1 MSFLQPGQ
9 DSEQVISKGV
19 NIREDT
25 NEADPKIRYPIPN
38 ERELMRK
45 KATRTVTA
53 TRKISRNDGSEV
65 SYTTDLLFQPPG
77 LSWRGDPAITGRQL
91 QTEVE
96 AHRQMQ
102 RKKAKYVNTEFGSQ

>member
-25 NEADPKIRYPIPN
+25 NEADPQIRYPIPN

-45 KATRTVTA
+45 KTTRTMTA
-53 TRKISRNDGSEV
+53 TREIKRKDGSEV
-65 SYTTDLLFQPPG
+65 FYATDLPFQPLG
-77 LSWRGDPAITGRQL
+77 LSWRGVPTVTRRQL

-96 AHRQMQ
+96 EH
-102 RKKAKYVNTEFGSQ
+102 